1 MQRTDLPVARYKA
14 VVVAVVLP
22 NLRALELIPLTVLLQ
37 YVPRE
42 LTFNTTPSDPR
53 LPAKDNLSGEA
64 NAPKLLLFGSQLDIS
79 AVNSVSVG
87 KRYPLGHGLFIP
99 FTPCHRLL
107 F

>member
-22 NLRALELIPLTVLLQ
+22 NLRALELILLTVLLQ

-42 LTFNTTPSDPR
+42 LTFSKAPSDPR

-64 NAPKLLLFGSQLDIS
+64 NAPAALAVTQLELSWICS
-79 AVNSVSVG
+79 ASVG
-87 KRYPLGHGLFIP
+87 KRYPLGQGLFIP